1 MKKLLPGLLALLIC
15 PLAGAEWIS
24 YQQTAETEELYDP
37 AVLSRDQEQIK
48 LWTLT
53 NYAKAITSLEA
64 QELLS
69 EKTLTTIDCAG
80 RKMGAEKV
88 LKYAGK
94 NGQGAQVGV
103 MDTVLRLTRVR
114 EGSAEQTLMERLC
127 Q

>member
-1 MKKLLPGLLALLIC
+1 MLVLLMCLPAS
-15 PLAGAEWIS
+15 AEWIS
-24 YQQTAETEELYDP
+24 YQQSAETEELFDP
-37 AVLSRDQEQIK
+37 VIISRDQGRVK

-69 EKTLTTIDCAG
+69 EKTLTTIDCAN

-94 NGQGAQVGV
+94 NGQGTLVGT
-103 MDTVLRLTRVR
+103 MNTVLRMTSVR
-114 EGSAEQTLMERLC
+114 EGSAEQILMDSMCR
-127 Q
+127 